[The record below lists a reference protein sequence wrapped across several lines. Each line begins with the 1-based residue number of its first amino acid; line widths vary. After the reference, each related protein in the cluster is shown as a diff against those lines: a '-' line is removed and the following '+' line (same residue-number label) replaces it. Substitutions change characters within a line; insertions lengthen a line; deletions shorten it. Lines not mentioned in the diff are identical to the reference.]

1 LVECNY
7 LTLTIKNM
15 DKNFN
20 KIVYTG
26 IILGICFIIGISI
39 NAGLNYRAKQL
50 DNTLS
55 VTGSAKQ
62 QITSDTAKWRSSFS
76 RTVATTELNAGY
88 SQMKADEELVS
99 SFLKESGIDEK
110 DMIISPVAMNQNFK
124 YDPNAPKEY
133 DLRQTVEVQSN
144 DVGKVTQ
151 IAKNIQSLIQ
161 EGVIFSSDSLEYY
174 YSELPE
180 LRVILLSD
188 AIKDAKA
195 RAQKIAESSGK
206 SVGAIKSA
214 SMGVVQVLPVN
225 SVEIAD
231 YGSYDTWTIEKEV
244 MVTVKALF
252 TLE

>member
-1 LVECNY
+1 
-7 LTLTIKNM
+7 M

-20 KIVYTG
+20 KIIYTG
-26 IILGICFIIGISI
+26 AVLGMCFIIGASI
-39 NAGLNYRAKQL
+39 NAGLNYKAKQL

-76 RTVATTELNAGY
+76 RTVSPSELNYGY
-88 SQMKADEELVS
+88 SQMKTDETLVS
-99 SFLKESGIDEK
+99 NFLKERGINEK
-110 DMIISPVAMNQNFK
+110 DINISPIAMEQNFK

-133 DLRQTVEVQSN
+133 NLRQTVEVQSN
-144 DVGKVTQ
+144 DVNKITD
-151 IAKNIQSLIQ
+151 IAKSTQNLIQ
-161 EGVIFSSDSLEYY
+161 KGVIFSSDSLEYY
-174 YSELPE
+174 YSKLPE
-180 LRVILLSD
+180 LRVAMLSD

-206 SVGAIKSA
+206 SVGSIKSA

-225 SVEIAD
+225 SIEISD
-231 YGSYDTWTIEKEV
+231 YGSYDTGTIEKEV

-252 TLE
+252 ILK

>member
-1 LVECNY
+1 
-7 LTLTIKNM
+7 M
-15 DKNFN
+15 DKNFD
-20 KIVYTG
+20 KIIYTG
-26 IILGICFIIGISI
+26 IILGVCFIIGMSI
-39 NAGLNYRAKQL
+39 NAGLNYKAKQL

-76 RTVATTELNAGY
+76 RTVGPSELNAGY
-88 SQMKADEELVS
+88 SQMKSDEKLVL
-99 SFLKESGIDEK
+99 SFLKENGIDEK
-110 DMIISPVAMNQNFK
+110 DIIISPVAMNQNFK

-144 DVGKVTQ
+144 DVSKVTQ
-151 IAKNIQSLIQ
+151 IAKNTQSLIQ
-161 EGVIFSSDSLEYY
+161 KGVIFSSDSLEYY
-174 YSELPE
+174 YSKLPE
-180 LRVILLSD
+180 LRVTMLSD

-195 RAQKIAESSGK
+195 RAQKIAENSGK

-225 SVEIAD
+225 SVEITD
-231 YGSYDTWTIEKEV
+231 YGSYDTQTIEKEV

-252 TLE
+252 VLK

>member
-1 LVECNY
+1 
-7 LTLTIKNM
+7 M

-76 RTVATTELNAGY
+76 RTVATAELNAGY

>member
-1 LVECNY
+1 
-7 LTLTIKNM
+7 M

-20 KIVYTG
+20 KIIYTG

-39 NAGLNYRAKQL
+39 NAGFNYRAKQL

-62 QITSDTAKWRSSFS
+62 QIASDTVKWRSSFS
-76 RTVATTELNAGY
+76 RTIATAELNAGY

-99 SFLKESGIDEK
+99 SFLKGNGIDEK
-110 DMIISPVAMNQNFK
+110 DIIISPVAMNQNFK
-124 YDPNAPKEY
+124 YDSNAPKEY
-133 DLRQTVEVQSN
+133 DLRQTIEVQSN
-144 DVGKVTQ
+144 DVNKVTE
-151 IAKNIQSLIQ
+151 IAKNLQSLIQ

-174 YSELPE
+174 YSGLPE
-180 LRVILLSD
+180 MRVSLLSD

-206 SVGAIKSA
+206 SVGNIKSA

-225 SVEIAD
+225 SVEITD
-231 YGSYDTWTIEKEV
+231 YGSYDTRTIEKEV

-252 TLE
+252 FLE